1 MLFFCR
7 YFYEIIKHMGYYISC
22 VRDTE
27 VWVVSEGYCPSLRMV
42 FVLFPFLD
50 HASPGLV
57 GRLIF

>member
-1 MLFFCR
+1 
-7 YFYEIIKHMGYYISC
+7 
-22 VRDTE
+22 
-27 VWVVSEGYCPSLRMV
+27 LRMV